1 MSGAKGCVVSPL
13 LPDAKGVRIETEEHR
28 RQYAAERASED
39 YYEAWA
45 EAASDWA
52 TRSELIDAWLV
63 NHPEVVVDTSPVGTS
78 TVTYETVQS

>member
-1 MSGAKGCVVSPL
+1 MIITAKFASTCSCCRAPISVGS
-13 LPDAKGVRIETEEHR
+13 RIETEEHR

-45 EAASDWA
+45 EAAGDWA

-63 NHPEVVVDTSPVGTS
+63 NHPEAVVGAWMCA
-78 TVTYETVQS
+78 

>member
-1 MSGAKGCVVSPL
+1 VSG
-13 LPDAKGVRIETEEHR
+13 
-28 RQYAAERASED
+28 RASED

-63 NHPEVVVDTSPVGTS
+63 NHPEAVVGAWMCA
-78 TVTYETVQS
+78 

>member
-1 MSGAKGCVVSPL
+1 M
-13 LPDAKGVRIETEEHR
+13 PDADARG
-28 RQYAAERASED
+28 AAVSGRASED

-63 NHPEVVVDTSPVGTS
+63 NHPEAVVGAWMCA
-78 TVTYETVQS
+78 